1 MDLTGT
7 RKTGTRKTRKSRKQ
21 TSWGYHLMINA
32 GGCDPVALRSK
43 AAIAAFSKA
52 LVKGIHMVAFGEP
65 RIVRFGSGHT
75 KG

>member
-1 MDLTGT
+1 
-7 RKTGTRKTRKSRKQ
+7 
-21 TSWGYHLMINA
+21 MINA